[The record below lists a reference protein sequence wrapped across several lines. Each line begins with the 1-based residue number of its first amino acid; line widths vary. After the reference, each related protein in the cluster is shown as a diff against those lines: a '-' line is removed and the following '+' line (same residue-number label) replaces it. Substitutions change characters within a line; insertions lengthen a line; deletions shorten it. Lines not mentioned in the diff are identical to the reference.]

1 MVIRKEEPKDY
12 AAVYELV
19 KNAFGSAQHADGNE
33 QDLVCALRKSD
44 AYIPEL
50 SLVAVIGSE
59 IAGHIMFTRVKI
71 AGSTQLALAPLSVLP
86 KYQRRGI
93 GMTLIQSGH
102 AMARKMGFCYSV
114 VLGSEKYYPKA
125 GYVPAREYG
134 IVSPFPVPY
143 ENFMVCRLADDAPE
157 ISGTVEYAREF
168 GVE

>member
-59 IAGHIMFTRVKI
+59 IAGPI
-71 AGSTQLALAPLSVLP
+71 
-86 KYQRRGI
+86 
-93 GMTLIQSGH
+93 
-102 AMARKMGFCYSV
+102 
-114 VLGSEKYYPKA
+114 
-125 GYVPAREYG
+125 
-134 IVSPFPVPY
+134 
-143 ENFMVCRLADDAPE
+143 
-157 ISGTVEYAREF
+157 REF
-168 GVE
+168 YGMQTGR